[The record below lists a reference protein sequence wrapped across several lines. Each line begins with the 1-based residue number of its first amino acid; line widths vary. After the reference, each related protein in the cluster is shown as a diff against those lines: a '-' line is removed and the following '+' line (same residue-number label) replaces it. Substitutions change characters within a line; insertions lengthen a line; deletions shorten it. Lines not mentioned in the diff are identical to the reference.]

1 MQIRFLGAAP
11 QVGVC
16 LILLL
21 AAARPEAARAAR
33 AKIDT
38 RVGAPYLGA
47 MVTDADTGMIL
58 FADQPDTPG
67 YPASVLKV
75 MDLLIILE
83 KIKAGALKLT
93 DPVSVTAES
102 ARIGGS
108 QVYLKENESF
118 TVDELL
124 YALMVQS
131 ANDAAT
137 ALAIHVAGSKDGFV
151 ELMNQQA
158 RRLGM
163 RATQFHSIHGLPP
176 GDNQQP
182 DVTTAR
188 DLSRLARAVL
198 AYPDTLRYTAA
209 VERQFRAQPPFV
221 MRNHNNLL
229 GTYTGCDGLKTGYFR
244 QAGYSIIATAQRGD
258 TRIIAVLLGCPDK
271 KTRDTKAAELLSK
284 GFLAAPKK
292 APPAPAAAPPPALT
306 NALTLDDQAAARWP
320 GWLTVLAVAVL
331 LVAGAGA
338 YIAFKARRRN
348 PMGP

>member
-11 QVGVC
+11 QVGFC

-21 AAARPEAARAAR
+21 AAARPDAARAAR

-58 FADQPDTPG
+58 FADHPDTPG

-83 KIKAGALKLT
+83 KIKAGGVKLT

-108 QVYLKENESF
+108 QVYLKENEAF

-137 ALAIHVAGSKDGFV
+137 ALAIHQKILGKFGCRGKVDAKIID
-151 ELMNQQA
+151 A
-158 RRLGM
+158 RL
-163 RATQFHSIHGLPP
+163 A
-176 GDNQQP
+176 QQP
-182 DVTTAR
+182 VAAQVRRHDSPTADNADFDHVASPQDAR
-188 DLSRLARAVL
+188 D
-198 AYPDTLRYTAA
+198 
-209 VERQFRAQPPFV
+209 AQSG
-221 MRNHNNLL
+221 LL
-229 GTYTGCDGLKTGYFR
+229 
-244 QAGYSIIATAQRGD
+244 QN
-258 TRIIAVLLGCPDK
+258 
-271 KTRDTKAAELLSK
+271 AELDQY
-284 GFLAAPKK
+284 GGKK
-292 APPAPAAAPPPALT
+292 KVYSPSSFRHGWVRQGTSPASPGRPSS
-306 NALTLDDQAAARWP
+306 RW
-320 GWLTVLAVAVL
+320 L
-331 LVAGAGA
+331 LC
-338 YIAFKARRRN
+338 
-348 PMGP
+348 